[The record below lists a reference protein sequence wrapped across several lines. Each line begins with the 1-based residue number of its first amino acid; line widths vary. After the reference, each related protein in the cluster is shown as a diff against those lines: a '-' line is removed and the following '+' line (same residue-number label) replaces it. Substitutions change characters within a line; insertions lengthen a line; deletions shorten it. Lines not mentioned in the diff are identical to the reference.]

1 MSSKINVFNIIGS
14 HFISLFK
21 GQSFIYICIDFFTFV
36 GLPALLAFI
45 SALFKL
51 EINNDV
57 ISLAVNFGAIFTA
70 LLLSVLVLVYEQE
83 SKLRDKISSYK
94 ERCKDTEPNLD
105 YSYIDP
111 NVNIKLKFMGQLY
124 VNISY
129 CIITS
134 ILLVAC
140 SAIALVFMNVS
151 CLSVWNV
158 IILNPTIVF
167 LLSHILITILMVVKR
182 IHSLLVIR

>member
-1 MSSKINVFNIIGS
+1 MSSKINVFNIISG
-14 HFISLFK
+14 HFSSLLR
-21 GQSFIYICIDFFTFV
+21 GQGIIFIFIDFLTFV
-36 GLPALLAFI
+36 GVPLSLAVLGVF
-45 SALFKL
+45 FKL
-51 EINNDV
+51 NINNEV

-83 SKLRDKISSYK
+83 SKLRDKILVYK
-94 ERCKDTEPNLD
+94 EQNKDSNPNVD

-111 NVNIKLKFMGQLY
+111 YVGIKLKLMGQLY

-134 ILLVAC
+134 ILLVAS
-140 SAIALVFMNVS
+140 SAIALISINTAKYSILNVF
-151 CLSVWNV
+151 
-158 IILNPTIVF
+158 ILNPLIIF

-182 IHSLLVIR
+182 IHALLVIR